1 MRFENHAAFYFL
13 WLLPTLWLLNWFFAR
28 RSAARIAAQVGNRLY
43 PFLTSS
49 VSLRKRR
56 LKSILQSVAIFFFV
70 LALARPQMGQSM
82 QEVKSEG
89 VELIFVVDVS
99 ESMMSED
106 VRPNRLEQ
114 VKTDL
119 SRLLDLMPGNRVG
132 VMAFAGS
139 AALLS
144 PLTNDPNA
152 TKMYLESL
160 STTSVSTQGTSFEEA
175 LRLAADAFKRGGVSE
190 DDTSKVTRVILIASD
205 GEDHEPGALEAAHKL
220 AEQGIRIFTLAYGTE
235 KGGPIPIKDGM
246 GFWKSNKKDRSGQT
260 VITSVK
266 GDELRAL
273 ASSGEGSFYFASN
286 GGNHIKSLADDLTK
300 LAKSEFESKMAVQYE
315 ERYQWFLILGIL
327 CAFAELFLGERRSA
341 FRIWKGRY
349 EVPPA

>member
-1 MRFENHAAFYFL
+1 MRFENMAAFYYL
-13 WLLPTLWLLNWFFAR
+13 WILPLLAVVAFIVAR
-28 RSAARIAAQVGNRLY
+28 RTGGKIAKQVGARLY

-49 VSLRKRR
+49 VSVQKRR
-56 LKSILQSVAIFFFV
+56 LKSALQALVVFFFV

-89 VELIFVVDVS
+89 VEIVFLVDVS
-99 ESMMSED
+99 ESMVCED

-114 VKTDL
+114 AKTDL
-119 SRLLDLMPGNRVG
+119 SRFLDLMPGNRVG
-132 VMAFAGS
+132 VLAFAGS

-190 DDTSKVTRVILIASD
+190 DDTSKVTRVIVIASD
-205 GEDHEPGALEAAHKL
+205 GEDHEPGALEAAKKL
-220 AEQGIRIFTLAYGTE
+220 AEQGTRIFTLAYGTE
-235 KGGPIPIKDGM
+235 KGGPIPIKDSM
-246 GFWKSNKKDRSGQT
+246 GFWKSNKKDHSGQT
-260 VITSVK
+260 VITAVK

-273 ASSGEGSFYFASN
+273 ASAGEGSFYFASN
-286 GGNHIKSLADDLTK
+286 GGDHIKRLADDLSN
-300 LAKSEFESKMAVQYE
+300 LAKTEFESKMAVQYE
-315 ERYQWFLILGIL
+315 ERFQWFLAVGLL
-327 CAFAELFLGERRSA
+327 CGLLELFLGERRSS